1 MASYNPTFQ
10 INLNSLFD
18 SSFKGKSTEQRR
30 ELKKVI
36 KRNEFK
42 AKFKE
47 RIIRTIRD
55 NTRVKSK
62 DKDGDRL
69 KGYSKEY
76 KESEEFQVLKGS
88 TKVNLTL
95 TGEMLESIEGINR
108 GDNVV
113 FQFKRQRNK
122 DIAHGHINGSNNL
135 PVRDFFGMPQKQ
147 QESIMRDLVK
157 FYQTR
162 NQIFENAEIK
172 PESVNLEAS
181 KVETFREETS
191 LAGDIFEA
199 LEVGFFE

>member
-18 SSFKGKSTEQRR
+18 SSFRGRSTEQRR
-30 ELKKVI
+30 ELKKII

-42 AKFKE
+42 SKFKQ

-55 NTRVKSK
+55 NTRLKSK

-69 KGYSKEY
+69 QSYSKSY

-95 TGEMLESIEGINR
+95 TGEMLESIEGVSR

-135 PVRDFFGMPQKQ
+135 PVRDFFGIPEKQ
-147 QESIMRDLVK
+147 QQTIMKDLVK

-162 NQIFENAEIK
+162 NQIFENSDIK
-172 PESVNLEAS
+172 PESVNLETN

-191 LAGDIFEA
+191 LTGDIFEA